1 MKEFTIKQAID
12 EFLNQQNM
20 TDQIY
25 SVRLN
30 DIWERLMGKTI
41 SMHTLEIRLR
51 KGKVFIR
58 LDSSVLREELTYAKQ
73 KIIQLL
79 NRELQKNIVE
89 DIIFQ

>member
-79 NRELQKNIVE
+79 NRELQTNIVE

>member
-89 DIIFQ
+89 DIVFQ